1 MNVIP
6 ENTDISA
13 YHAQTVEQ
21 MKSKNLVKVEEL
33 NDKIFLF
40 I

>member
-1 MNVIP
+1 MNLIP

-13 YHAQTVEQ
+13 YHSQTLEQ
-21 MKSKNLVKVEEL
+21 MKSKNQVKFEEL